1 MIEDTLMD
9 LHQINRWADF
19 WRNEIGVNVIPAV
32 SINKKPLVSWKE
44 DPRGNWQEE
53 PIPQSLHDEW
63 KNKGMFKSGMAI
75 ICGRVFRG
83 KNEGKYL
90 CAIDCDNRLAIDEMT
105 KDLKRMSEKTIV
117 EQHKDNPNKA
127 HFYFYTTK
135 PMPKKSSDT
144 TSEKLSEKINDN
156 EVPAIE
162 MKGEG
167 QHGIM
172 YCTPSMHKNGERYQI
187 LGVKELVIF
196 DGIGDVVKGI
206 CDKYKLGTGGDNNK
220 VPMKVLMDNE
230 TKVVQGHNRHEAIM
244 RYAESILR
252 KYPRMESQM
261 FRDMIILKN
270 NRMCQPP
277 LSEDEIDVQIECAVN
292 YIEKQLKEEYDIIK
306 NTKFKYGSTEFWRA
320 CDEYGRN
327 VNTKP
332 DFGVKCL
339 ECNKEIKDID
349 PFDNTHRGHRVV
361 LK

>member
-1 MIEDTLMD
+1 
-9 LHQINRWADF
+9 
-19 WRNEIGVNVIPAV
+19 
-32 SINKKPLVSWKE
+32 
-44 DPRGNWQEE
+44 
-53 PIPQSLHDEW
+53 
-63 KNKGMFKSGMAI
+63 
-75 ICGRVFRG
+75 
-83 KNEGKYL
+83 
-90 CAIDCDNRLAIDEMT
+90 MT
-105 KDLKRMSEKTIV
+105 KDLERMSEKTII

-144 TSEKLSEKINDN
+144 VSLSEKINNN

-172 YCTPSMHKNGERYQI
+172 YCTPSMHKDGERYQI
-187 LGVKELVIF
+187 LGTKKIVTF
-196 DGIGDVVKGI
+196 DGVSDVVKGI
-206 CDKYKLGTGGDNNK
+206 CEKYKLGTGGDDNK

-230 TKVVQGHNRHEAIM
+230 TKIVEGHNRHEAIM

-252 KYPRMESQM
+252 KN
-261 FRDMIILKN
+261 K
-270 NRMCQPP
+270 RMCQPQ
-277 LSEDEIDVQIECAVN
+277 LSESEVDVQIECAVN
-292 YIEKQLKEEYDIIK
+292 YIEKQLKEEYDVIK
-306 NTKFKYGSTEFWRA
+306 NTKFKYGSTDFWIA